1 MPKLYEYMGLTIF
14 FYSNEHEPIH
24 VHARQGQTEGKIEI
38 FVEFGNVTRVR
49 YKEVSGKKPLSPKN
63 KEKFIRLTSALADE
77 IVQSWI
83 NYFVLHKKIVS
94 KKITG
99 KL

>member
-1 MPKLYEYMGLTIF
+1 MRG
-14 FYSNEHEPIH
+14 
-24 VHARQGQTEGKIEI
+24 
-38 FVEFGNVTRVR
+38 RVKQR
-49 YKEVSGKKPLSPKN
+49 E

-83 NYFVLHKKIVS
+83 NYFVLHKKIVP

>member
-1 MPKLYEYMGLTIF
+1 MPKLYEYMGLVVF

-24 VHARQGQTEGKIEI
+24 VHARHGETEGKIEI
-38 FVEFGNVTRVR
+38 FIEKGIVIKINYLKISEKR
-49 YKEVSGKKPLSPKN
+49 SLSRKN
-63 KEKFIRLTSALADE
+63 EAQFIRLVSILADE

-99 KL
+99 LI